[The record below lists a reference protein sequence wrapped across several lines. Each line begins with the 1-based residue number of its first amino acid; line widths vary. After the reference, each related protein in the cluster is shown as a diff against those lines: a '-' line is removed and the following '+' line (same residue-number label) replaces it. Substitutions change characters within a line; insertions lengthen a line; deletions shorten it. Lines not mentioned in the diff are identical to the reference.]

1 MAREIL
7 QEKKRCRKK
16 FGLKIGKEYLV
27 KIMNGIK
34 VKIKTTDQ
42 NNNEINCE
50 GFICRRI
57 NVDLYEVW
65 SEENQTLFLLDKSE
79 FEEIEFT

>member
-1 MAREIL
+1 
-7 QEKKRCRKK
+7 
-16 FGLKIGKEYLV
+16 
-27 KIMNGIK
+27 MNGIK

-79 FEEIEFT
+79 FEEI